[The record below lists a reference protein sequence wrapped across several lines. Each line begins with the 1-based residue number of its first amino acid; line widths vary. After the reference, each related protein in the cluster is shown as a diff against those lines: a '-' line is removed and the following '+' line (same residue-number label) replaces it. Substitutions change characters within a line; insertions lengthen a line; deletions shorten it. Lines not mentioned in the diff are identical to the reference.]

1 MIISYNRI
9 QSYIKESLP
18 SPEVLAELI
27 TAKLFEIEEQKP
39 VGNDVMFDIKVLA
52 DRASYCY
59 GHAFIA
65 REIAV
70 ITHLT
75 YQPIEYH
82 DPLND
87 THASPDDCADIAQS
101 PRVQIGNEVLE
112 NTCVLYQAR
121 AISGIQNHASPAWLS
136 DFLNTVGQR
145 SINYIVDL
153 TNFVMLDIGQ
163 PMHAFD
169 AQKVTGALEVRYA
182 RAGESIELLDGRT
195 IIFDTVP
202 TLVIADEV
210 GPLALA
216 GVKGGKR
223 AEVTSDTTDIFLESA
238 NFNGTYVRKT
248 AERFGIKND
257 STKRFENNVS
267 LERVARA
274 MAEFSHIMHAEQPQV
289 RMSAVV
295 CVENKNV
302 VAERTAP
309 RTMSFS
315 ASAIR
320 ARISGNIEGV
330 DQVSAPHMCK
340 TLTALGLSA
349 SVDAEDIDIIHVDIP
364 VYRTDIA
371 YVEDIVDEIGRIY
384 GYEHLQSEA
393 QKSNTTVALLPSSY
407 YVREIKTALA
417 SIGFSEVYTY
427 TLISKGDYDL
437 ANPLTVERSHL
448 RNSISDNFPALFQKN
463 IPHLDLLGI
472 DTIKIFEIGKV
483 FEGKRE
489 SLSLAIG
496 VMTKEGKHKAKI
508 IDSFQQL
515 AISELS
521 RIFAID
527 PARFPKSIRAEGVIE
542 IDIES
547 LIRSAQIP
555 HEGMYKETQEPSLGE
570 ALARQALIDGQ
581 HIRYKKYSPYPYIV
595 RDIAVFIPGP
605 KGRAHELQQI
615 IASLECPLIV
625 SIRQFDEFEK
635 KDADTGAVLKTSYA
649 FRMIF
654 QSFEKT
660 LTDVEVEEVMTNINA
675 RIAEQADWEIR

>member
-9 QSYIKESLP
+9 QSYIKEPLP

-75 YQPIEYH
+75 YQPIEYR
-82 DPLND
+82 DPFND
-87 THASPDDCADIAQS
+87 THASPDHRADIAQS
-101 PRVQIGNEVLE
+101 PRVQIGDEVLE

-289 RMSAVV
+289 CMSSVV
-295 CVENKNV
+295 CVENNNV
-302 VAERTAP
+302 VVERTAP

-315 ASAIR
+315 A
-320 ARISGNIEGV
+320 
-330 DQVSAPHMCK
+330 
-340 TLTALGLSA
+340 
-349 SVDAEDIDIIHVDIP
+349 
-364 VYRTDIA
+364 
-371 YVEDIVDEIGRIY
+371 
-384 GYEHLQSEA
+384 
-393 QKSNTTVALLPSSY
+393 
-407 YVREIKTALA
+407 
-417 SIGFSEVYTY
+417 
-427 TLISKGDYDL
+427 
-437 ANPLTVERSHL
+437 
-448 RNSISDNFPALFQKN
+448 
-463 IPHLDLLGI
+463 
-472 DTIKIFEIGKV
+472 
-483 FEGKRE
+483 
-489 SLSLAIG
+489 
-496 VMTKEGKHKAKI
+496 
-508 IDSFQQL
+508 
-515 AISELS
+515 
-521 RIFAID
+521 
-527 PARFPKSIRAEGVIE
+527 
-542 IDIES
+542 
-547 LIRSAQIP
+547 
-555 HEGMYKETQEPSLGE
+555 
-570 ALARQALIDGQ
+570 
-581 HIRYKKYSPYPYIV
+581 
-595 RDIAVFIPGP
+595 
-605 KGRAHELQQI
+605 
-615 IASLECPLIV
+615 
-625 SIRQFDEFEK
+625 
-635 KDADTGAVLKTSYA
+635 
-649 FRMIF
+649 
-654 QSFEKT
+654 
-660 LTDVEVEEVMTNINA
+660 
-675 RIAEQADWEIR
+675 